1 MEVKVK
7 LRAITIKDEN
17 AGEEYTVKT
26 LRTAQE
32 IAEYVQESEKDAI
45 LDKLQE
51 AVCEA
56 YD

>member
-7 LRAITIKDEN
+7 LRVITIKDEN